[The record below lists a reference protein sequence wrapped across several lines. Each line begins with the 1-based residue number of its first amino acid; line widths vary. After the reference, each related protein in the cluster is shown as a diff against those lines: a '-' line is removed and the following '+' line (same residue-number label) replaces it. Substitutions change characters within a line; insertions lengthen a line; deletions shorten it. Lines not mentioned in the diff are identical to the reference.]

1 MLTEDDIDDIT
12 IRAAG
17 DGRHEQAAAEFED
30 LAGQPALHGEISA
43 TTLLVHAG
51 GQYGLARRWDEAVR
65 CYRAALVASR
75 DSGREEFDPRVWLHD
90 ALLRW
95 NSDSTATAAPVTDEP
110 DRGADATA
118 TPDAT
123 ERLERA
129 TEATA
134 LLAEIKASRPRD
146 PDVYAAVAETLAEHD
161 QLVEAHTWYTMGFQR
176 CQRADVPEYLLQLL
190 LVGRRTM
197 RRKLD
202 YPLDELDLIADAY
215 VDHQEQVAER
225 SVN

>member
-1 MLTEDDIDDIT
+1 MAGVLTEEDIDDIT

-65 CYRAALVASR
+65 CYRGALAASH

-95 NSDSTATAAPVTDEP
+95 NTDTDDAA
-110 DRGADATA
+110 ADAA
-118 TPDAT
+118 
-123 ERLERA
+123 ERLERG
-129 TEATA
+129 TEAAA

-146 PDVYAAVAETLAEHD
+146 PDVYAAVAETLAEHG

-215 VDHQEQVAER
+215 VDHQESADEY
-225 SVN
+225 SVR